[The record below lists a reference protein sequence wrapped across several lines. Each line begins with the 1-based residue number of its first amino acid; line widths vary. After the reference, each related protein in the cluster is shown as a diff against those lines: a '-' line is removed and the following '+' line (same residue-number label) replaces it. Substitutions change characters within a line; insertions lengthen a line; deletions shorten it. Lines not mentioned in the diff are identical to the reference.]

1 MATKRAPQRKT
12 RFGIYSIIGE
22 IEGTRWL
29 IMVIALVN
37 ARVLTPDEEIPRA
50 TVILEE
56 GCIAAV
62 GEGLPAPAG
71 AQTMDLDGLTLAP
84 GFIDIHVHGG
94 GGFSLMTEDGEE
106 IRSYAR
112 WVVSKGVTA
121 FLPTLAAA
129 GRPQMER
136 WLATATSVGERLPG
150 GASPLGVYLEGP
162 FVNPKRKASF
172 PPEGL
177 RPPDVSELLAHVRTA
192 RGRLK
197 LIALAPELAGAREL
211 IAAARDQ
218 GLVVSIG
225 HSDATYEEA
234 LEAISLGITQ
244 ATHCFNAMR
253 PFHHRDPGCLG
264 AILASPQVAAELIA
278 DGVHVHPGAMALLLR
293 AKGSQRTIL
302 VTDGV
307 APAGLGP
314 GTYSLAGRQIEVT
327 GGVATL
333 ADGTLAG
340 SVSTMDQM
348 LRNLVRL
355 GLASLQEALRM
366 ASLNPAAA
374 LGLEG
379 GKGRIAPGFDAD
391 LVALDEGLEVAMTF
405 VGGELAFCRPKGLA
419 A

>member
-1 MATKRAPQRKT
+1 
-12 RFGIYSIIGE
+12 
-22 IEGTRWL
+22 
-29 IMVIALVN
+29 MVIVLVN

-50 TVILEE
+50 TVILEG

-62 GEGLPAPAG
+62 GEGLPPPAG
-71 AQTMDLDGLTLAP
+71 AQVIDLAGLTLAP
-84 GFIDIHVHGG
+84 GFIDLHVHGG
-94 GGFSLMTEDGEE
+94 GGFSLMTEDREE
-106 IRSYAR
+106 VRSYAR

-121 FLPTLAAA
+121 FLITLVAAR
-129 GRPQMER
+129 RPQLER
-136 WLATATSVGERLPG
+136 WLAAAASVGEGVPS
-150 GASPLGVYLEGP
+150 GAWPLGVYLEGP
-162 FVNPKRKASF
+162 FVNPKRKASL
-172 PPEGL
+172 PAEGL
-177 RPPDVSELLAHVRTA
+177 RPPDVGELLAHVRTTQ
-192 RGRLK
+192 GRLRI
-197 LIALAPELAGAREL
+197 IALAPELTGAREL

-234 LEAISLGITQ
+234 LEAISLGVTQ

-264 AILASPQVAAELIA
+264 AIFASPRVAAELIA

-314 GTYSLAGRQIEVT
+314 GTYSLAGRQVEVM
-327 GGVATL
+327 GGMATL

-340 SVSTMDQM
+340 SVATMDQ
-348 LRNLVRL
+348 LVRNLVRL
-355 GLASLQEALRM
+355 GLASLQDALRM

-379 GKGRIAPGFDAD
+379 GKGRIARGFDAD

-405 VGGELAFCRPKGLA
+405 VGGELAFRRPKGSA
-419 A
+419 G

>member
-1 MATKRAPQRKT
+1 
-12 RFGIYSIIGE
+12 
-22 IEGTRWL
+22 
-29 IMVIALVN
+29 MVIALVN

-56 GCIAAV
+56 GRIAAV
-62 GEGLPAPAG
+62 GEGLPPPAG
-71 AQTMDLDGLTLAP
+71 ARTVDLDGLTLAP

-121 FLPTLAAA
+121 FLSTLAAA
-129 GRPQMER
+129 ERPQMER
-136 WLATATSVGERLPG
+136 WLATAASVGEGLPG
-150 GASPLGVYLEGP
+150 GASSLGVYLEGP
-162 FVNPKRKASF
+162 FVNPKRKAAF

-234 LEAISLGITQ
+234 LEAISLGVTQ

-253 PFHHRDPGCLG
+253 PFHHREPGCLG

-293 AKGSQRTIL
+293 AKGPQRTIL

-327 GGVATL
+327 AGMATL

-340 SVSTMDQM
+340 SVATMDQSV
-348 LRNLVRL
+348 RNLVRL

-366 ASLNPAAA
+366 ASLNPAVA

-379 GKGRIAPGFDAD
+379 RKGRIARGFDAD
-391 LVALDEGLEVAMTF
+391 LVALDEGLEVVMTF
-405 VGGELAFCRPKGLA
+405 VGGEMAFCRPKGSA
-419 A
+419 G

>member
-1 MATKRAPQRKT
+1 MSEDR
-12 RFGIYSIIGE
+12 
-22 IEGTRWL
+22 
-29 IMVIALVN
+29 
-37 ARVLTPDEEIPRA
+37 EE
-50 TVILEE
+50 V
-56 GCIAAV
+56 
-62 GEGLPAPAG
+62 
-71 AQTMDLDGLTLAP
+71 
-84 GFIDIHVHGG
+84 
-94 GGFSLMTEDGEE
+94 
-106 IRSYAR
+106 RSYAR

-121 FLPTLAAA
+121 FLITLAAA
-129 GRPQMER
+129 RRPQMER
-136 WLATATSVGERLPG
+136 WLAVAASIGESVSG
-150 GASPLGVYLEGP
+150 GAWPLGVHLEGP
-162 FVNPKRKASF
+162 FVNPKRKAAL
-172 PPEGL
+172 PAEGL
-177 RPPDVSELLAHVRTA
+177 RPPDVGELLAHVRA
-192 RGRLK
+192 AQGRLK
-197 LIALAPELAGAREL
+197 LVTLAPELAGAREL

-218 GLVVSIG
+218 GVVVSIG

-234 LEAISLGITQ
+234 LEAISLGVTQ

-264 AILASPQVAAELIA
+264 AIFVSPQVAAELIA

-293 AKGSQRTIL
+293 AEGPQRTIL

-314 GTYSLAGRQIEVT
+314 GAYSLADRQIEVT
-327 GGVATL
+327 SGVSTL
-333 ADGTLAG
+333 ADGTIAG

-348 LRNLVRL
+348 VRNLVRL

-374 LGLEG
+374 VGLAG

-405 VGGELAFCRPKGLA
+405 VGGKLAFCWPKGSA